1 MLYGRVSGSSAV
13 VCRSPGG
20 PWVVRSALLD
30 RADLDSCC
38 GRVACESLR
47 SAVAWGIY
55 LGLPEDDTTPISAVK
70 ERVR

>member
-1 MLYGRVSGSSAV
+1 MIYGRVRGSSAV

-38 GRVACESLR
+38 GRTVCESLR
-47 SAVAWGIY
+47 TAVAWVIY
-55 LGLPEDDTTPISAVK
+55 LGLPEDDVTPFSAVR